1 MGPFGQTNHVHV
13 YVYLLAFV
21 SSGQGVERWG
31 TAVGLDG
38 RLQRRPVVGL
48 LGSELR
54 RDLPQRRHRARRL
67 LHQQQDHQLRCFF
80 SVYYCL

>member
-1 MGPFGQTNHVHV
+1 MGPFGQTNYVHV
-13 YVYLLAFV
+13 YVYLLALA
-21 SSGQGVERWG
+21 SSGQGVERRG
-31 TAVGLDG
+31 PAVGLDG

-67 LHQQQDHQLRCFF
+67 LPQQQDQYLRCLFM
-80 SVYYCL
+80 